1 MGPASLAPQ
10 TSLSA
15 DPHAVKETVKTADL
29 RQRLGD
35 LLDRVDTRRDQFV
48 IERRGRPLAALVP
61 FAQFEQLQRAAELEL
76 VGALDRRVRSLTR
89 QQAVQLA
96 RRAKRATR

>member
-1 MGPASLAPQ
+1 MR
-10 TSLSA
+10 
-15 DPHAVKETVKTADL
+15 ETVKTAEV

-35 LLDRVDTRRDQFV
+35 LLDRVEVRRDQFV

-76 VGALDRRVRSLTR
+76 VGALDRRARSLTR
-89 QQAVQLA
+89 KQALELA
-96 RRAKRATR
+96 RRAKRARR